1 MLGSLR
7 VCSKGPLL
15 NDLPAPS
22 VLTHKGPADGAIQLK
37 GLALLAGR
45 KLLLADDSA
54 TIQKVIDLTFADE
67 GVRVVAV
74 SNGREAIEQ
83 LLDLAPDIVL
93 ADVHMPSPNGYEICE
108 YVKTNE
114 QLKHIPVMLLVGSFE
129 PFDEAEA
136 RRVGA
141 DDILTKP
148 FQSIRRLIDRVGA
161 LVSSPP
167 AEKVLEK
174 EGPTAEL
181 PGREERSDEAEPR
194 LNTEELE
201 MTTADTLPLEGHPF
215 ADTLPRVEVSEPA
228 VSVTPS
234 ARLEAVLSEPRV
246 SQPEETSWTAEAEGT
261 SSEHE
266 GIMEPVTPPNS
277 ETRSESPDVLSSDV
291 LLELGELEPARAV
304 ESDDFVLDLDD
315 DQVVPAYQAPLPAFV
330 EPEVRETVVSASYQA
345 EAYQPSSFT
354 SLGETQEVPYTEAAA
369 EVSYGSAS
377 PPPELTPDPVPV
389 FGVTEFA
396 VASEAAP
403 ATVSDHVTRAAASF
417 TADQLSPEMIDA
429 IARRAV
435 ELMSDKVIREI
446 AWEVV
451 PDLAELLIK
460 QQLEEKAK

>member
-1 MLGSLR
+1 MQ
-7 VCSKGPLL
+7 
-15 NDLPAPS
+15 
-22 VLTHKGPADGAIQLK
+22 THKGPADGAIQLK

-74 SNGREAIEQ
+74 SNGQEALEQ

-114 QLKHIPVMLLVGSFE
+114 KLKHVPVMLLVGSFE

-167 AEKVLEK
+167 AEKALEK

-181 PGREERSDEAEPR
+181 PSREERSDELEPR

-201 MTTADTLPLEGHPF
+201 MTTADTLPLDGHPF
-215 ADTLPRVEVSEPA
+215 ADTLPRVEVSESPA
-228 VSVTPS
+228 SVTPS
-234 ARLEAVLSEPRV
+234 ARLEAVLSEPRM
-246 SQPEETSWTAEAEGT
+246 SQPEETSWTAEPEETSWTEET

-266 GIMEPVTPPNS
+266 GTMEPVTPQVNS
-277 ETRSESPDVLSSDV
+277 ESRSESPDV
-291 LLELGELEPARAV
+291 LLELGELEPAHEHAA

-315 DQVVPAYQAPLPAFV
+315 HHEVAPAAMPVFV
-330 EPEVRETVVSASYQA
+330 EPEVRETVAGAYESSYRP
-345 EAYQPSSFT
+345 EAHQPSSYSS
-354 SLGETQEVPYTEAAA
+354 SLVETQEVPYLEAAAA
-369 EVSYGSAS
+369 EVSYESTAV
-377 PPPELTPDPVPV
+377 PPELTPDPAPV
-389 FGVTEFA
+389 FAETAFP
-396 VASEAAP
+396 VAEVSEPAP
-403 ATVSDHVTRAAASF
+403 SVVSDHVSRAAASF
-417 TADQLSPEMIDA
+417 TADQLSPAMIDA
-429 IARRAV
+429 IARRVV